1 MIHAAHASRHH
12 WAAIGTAENL
22 ARGEWLCSRVYAV
35 LGRGE
40 PSMWHARRCLE
51 ICEDDGIGDWDIAG
65 AYEAMA
71 RASAVAGDV
80 RATRVWVA
88 RAREA
93 CAAIADTDDREVD
106 RGRHRHHPRDLRR
119 RTMTRISLGALLWN
133 QAADYAEMREAA
145 RRVDALGYDHL
156 WAWDH
161 LYAIY
166 GDPYQ
171 PILEGWSLLNAW
183 AEATERVRLGLLVGA
198 NTFRNPTLVA
208 KLATTLD
215 HVSGG
220 RAILGLGGAWF
231 ELEHRAHG
239 IDFGSGDGER
249 LDRLDEAVGIIRRV
263 LDGEEVTHEGRFYR
277 ADALVGL
284 PRPVQPHLPI
294 LIGGG
299 GEKKTLRTVA
309 RYADISNVF
318 GDPETLR
325 RKDAVIRAHCA
336 DVGRDERE
344 IERSVG
350 LQDRHPRHRGRGA
363 PRLGRADAPQPD
375 PGGRLGR
382 ARHALARD
390 ARDDRRDHPRARR
403 CRVPHDHRRAAGAVR
418 RRDDGAADRRGQA
431 DGGGVVGGLTAGAT
445 ALPLRAPGASRCAG
459 TRSPPRST

>member
-1 MIHAAHASRHH
+1 
-12 WAAIGTAENL
+12 
-22 ARGEWLCSRVYAV
+22 
-35 LGRGE
+35 
-40 PSMWHARRCLE
+40 
-51 ICEDDGIGDWDIAG
+51 
-65 AYEAMA
+65 
-71 RASAVAGDV
+71 
-80 RATRVWVA
+80 
-88 RAREA
+88 
-93 CAAIADTDDREVD
+93 
-106 RGRHRHHPRDLRR
+106 
-119 RTMTRISLGALLWN
+119 MTRISLGALLWN
-133 QAADYAEMREAA
+133 QAATYPEMRDAA
-145 RRVDALGYDHL
+145 RRIDALGYDHL

-171 PILEGWSLLNAW
+171 PILEGWSLLSAW

-299 GEKKTLRTVA
+299 GEKKTLKTVA

-336 DVGRDERE
+336 DVGRDEQE

-350 LQDRHPRHRGRGA
+350 CKIVI
-363 PRLGRADAPQPD
+363 
-375 PGGRLGR
+375 
-382 ARHALARD
+382 RD
-390 ARDDRRDHPRARR
+390 TEAEARR
-403 CRVPHDHRRAAGAVR
+403 VWAEQMRHNRTPEADWDGTDTLWLGTPATIAETIRQRVDAGFPTIIVELPAPYDVETMERLIGEVR
-418 RRDDGAADRRGQA
+418 PMVEGSS
-431 DGGGVVGGLTAGAT
+431 AG
-445 ALPLRAPGASRCAG
+445 
-459 TRSPPRST
+459 